1 MKILYLPFILQALIM
16 AADEYLHN
24 KRTLPLWER
33 IGHPLDTATVIVAFG
48 YLAVSEYSRAN
59 LAFYILLCTFSCLF
73 ITKDEWVHKKECS
86 SLEHWLHSLLFILH
100 PLIFISA
107 ALLWKNRSGE
117 VFLSLL
123 PFVLSLFMLYQ
134 IIRWS
139 FYAQWKPNR

>member
-1 MKILYLPFILQALIM
+1 MKTLYLPFILQAIIM
-16 AADEYLHN
+16 AVDEHLHS
-24 KRTLPLWER
+24 KRNLPMWER
-33 IGHPLDTATVIVAFG
+33 IGHPLDTATVIIAFG
-48 YLAVSEYSRAN
+48 YLAVSDYDPAN

-73 ITKDEWVHKKECS
+73 ITKDEWVHKTECS

-107 ALLWKNRSGE
+107 GLLWKNGEGE